1 MDIEKIKK
9 SETTLASIVFTLLIV
24 MGVFTGMYLWL
35 DANSQDVAVPITDTI
50 YNETYI
56 RIQEKQTS
64 LDTTMGNFRDSIKD
78 LTEPGANFGIS
89 WNGLLGLLGVFL
101 IPLQFVDMGVETLN
115 VMIAPIA
122 LVVPAWLVI
131 ILKIG
136 IIAFIV
142 LIIAS
147 IFKGDNNVI
156 R

>member
-1 MDIEKIKK
+1 MATKTIKK
-9 SETTLASIVFTLLIV
+9 SETTLASVVFMLLIV
-24 MGVFTGMYLWL
+24 MGIFTGMYLWL

-50 YNETYI
+50 YNDTYT
-56 RIQEKQTS
+56 RLQDKQTS
-64 LDTTMGNFRDSIKD
+64 LDTTLGNFRDSIKD

-115 VMIAPIA
+115 VIIAPIA
-122 LVVPAWLVI
+122 LVIPAWLVI